1 MRSPPIVVDA
11 RKRTNRERPRANEYD
26 VCLAKRKGAVGSIG
40 GGGGGGG
47 GVAGDASAAL
57 KPMPCRKSSPTIPA
71 AQAGT
76 RTRKLR

>member
-40 GGGGGGG
+40 GGGGGSRGG
-47 GVAGDASAAL
+47 GGGAGGGATSVSAEAAL
-57 KPMPCRKSSPTIPA
+57 PLPA
-71 AQAGT
+71 DRRLPVST
-76 RTRKLR
+76 S

>member
-47 GVAGDASAAL
+47 GAA
-57 KPMPCRKSSPTIPA
+57 A
-71 AQAGT
+71 APPRLGRLA
-76 RTRKLR
+76 RVR